1 MEQLKNLAWTVK
13 PSVKEIGVD
22 QIRKRQLKVL
32 IKNIINLEGII
43 ISLLFSYMPGVLC
56 NVSKVSMIHFMM
68 YLCLFMQ
75 YLIGNLF
82 TGGLTFMTTH

>member
-32 IKNIINLEGII
+32 IRNIINLEGII
-43 ISLLFSYMPGVLC
+43 ISLLFSITVR
-56 NVSKVSMIHFMM
+56 F
-68 YLCLFMQ
+68 
-75 YLIGNLF
+75 
-82 TGGLTFMTTH
+82 